1 MDNQYERK
9 IRKIKNYFKRD
20 KRYLELYI
28 LNYEGYN
35 FYIVINY
42 IKKTKSYKLSW
53 FDLDI
58 LEENNIDKYIN
69 YEYIENQL
77 ITSINEQFSKFI
89 VSSNYQEDLIKENN
103 IVILN
108 ANIKTKVDE
117 KISITFN
124 QFLPKSLAH
133 LSDLFIVIFKNM
145 PKKLENFLFEILAR
159 LTGSTTKYEY
169 KKEFEFDLFN
179 DDIDKIFAYKISE
192 RGKKYYE
199 EHKVTYLEKIDDRYF
214 AVVEGNEK
222 YLVIIQYNEENKIM
236 QVYCSCPCEFYC
248 KHIYAVILAI
258 RDNMFNRFFKIS
270 YKNPNESLM
279 ERIMSF
285 NYFLCLGIVE
295 QNFEIINNY
304 GEIEFVPI
312 LDVNDKCNWE
322 ILEDTE
328 DEQLMKQV
336 NDFIRNSERR

>member
-1 MDNQYERK
+1 MNDKYGK
-9 IRKIKNYFKRD
+9 KIKAIKRYFKRD
-20 KRYLELYI
+20 KMFLELY
-28 LNYEGYN
+28 LLDYEGYN

-42 IKKTKSYKLSW
+42 IKKIKSYKLSW

-58 LEENNIDKYIN
+58 LEEKKIDKYIN
-69 YEYIENQL
+69 YEYIDDQL
-77 ITSINEQFSKFI
+77 ISNINECFSKYI
-89 VSSNYQEDLIKENN
+89 VSSNYQDDLKKENN
-103 IVILN
+103 IVMLN

-117 KISITFN
+117 KISVSFN

-159 LTGSTTKYEY
+159 LTNSTTKYEY
-169 KKEFEFDLFN
+169 KKEFSFDLFN
-179 DDIDKIFAYKISE
+179 DDIDKIFAYQIRE

-199 EHKVTYLEKIDDRYF
+199 EQKVTYLEKIDDRYF

-222 YLVIIQYNEENKIM
+222 YLVIIQYNEDAKIM

-258 RDNMFNRFFKIS
+258 RNNDFNRFFKIS

-295 QNFEIINNY
+295 QNFEILNNY
-304 GEIEFVPI
+304 GEIELVPI
-312 LDVNDKCNWE
+312 LDINDKCNWE
-322 ILEDTE
+322 VLEDTE
-328 DEQLMKQV
+328 DEQLMKQLQ
-336 NDFIRNSERR
+336 NFIRNN